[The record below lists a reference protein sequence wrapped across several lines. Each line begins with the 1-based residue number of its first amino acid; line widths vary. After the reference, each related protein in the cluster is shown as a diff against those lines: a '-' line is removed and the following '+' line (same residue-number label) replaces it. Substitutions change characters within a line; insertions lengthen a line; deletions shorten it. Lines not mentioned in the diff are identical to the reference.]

1 MHACRHASVDV
12 WRYGCVDVWISMYMH
27 GYLWIYIYIYR
38 LYMWICMDMY
48 GYVWMCMDMYECV
61 WKGSGIVLGI
71 IVFPFWDFL
80 LDLLFRPF
88 SLQFASVWS
97 SKLAFLGVRTSHFP

>member
-1 MHACRHASVDV
+1 MC
-12 WRYGCVDVWISMYMH
+12 
-27 GYLWIYIYIYR
+27 GYLCICMDIYGYIYIYTHVI
-38 LYMWICMDMY
+38 ICVDMY
-48 GYVWMCMDMYECV
+48 VYVWMCMDMYECV